1 MNPGAAAFFIFLFIV
16 GAFSGLG
23 YLVPEMNRQAV
34 EIQDLQAQK
43 IALEADLVRLQ
54 QTIQA
59 QQSALEK
66 AHARILELERF
77 SETEQAAKQEALT
90 QLVQVQEAYN
100 NLQQQLSTLQ
110 EEIRHSRANPTLN
123 APKMPSIR
131 ADYKPILPWVPP
143 VLFLAF
149 AGGYGF
155 HRVKISKTFNTIRIP
170 EVETMSFSENVTVLV
185 PRKRVPEFVKWL
197 RSQ

>member
-34 EIQDLQAQK
+34 EIQDLQGQK
-43 IALEADLVRLQ
+43 IALEAELIRLQ

-77 SETEQAAKQEALT
+77 SETERAAKQEALA

-100 NLQQQLSTLQ
+100 NLQRQLSNLQ
-110 EEIRHSRANPTLN
+110 EEMDRSRANPSSH
-123 APKMPSIR
+123 APKLPSIR
-131 ADYKPILPWVPP
+131 ANYEPILPWLPP

-155 HRVKISKTFNTIRIP
+155 YRVKQSKPTNNTRIS
-170 EVETMSFSENVTVLV
+170 ESETMPLSEYVTVLV
-185 PRKRVPEFVKWL
+185 PRKRIPEFVKWL